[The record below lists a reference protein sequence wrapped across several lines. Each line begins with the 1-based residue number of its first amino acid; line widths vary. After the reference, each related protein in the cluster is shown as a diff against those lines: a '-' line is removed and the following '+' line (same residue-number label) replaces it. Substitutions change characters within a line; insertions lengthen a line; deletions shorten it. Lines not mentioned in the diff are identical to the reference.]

1 MRSFLLVVV
10 VAAIPVWIQFNC
22 TNLRVCPRSPLG
34 IRARSRGDNDQ
45 SLAAQRVGDG
55 PLQSAVPSQGGTHDR
70 IPRRN
75 AEVIGQ
81 SGLGKN
87 LIPSGNNGES
97 RSPRLPVGRGR
108 GRTGAPLAATKNVGD
123 DNEIA
128 LGIQWLTRT
137 NGFFPPTGG

>member
-10 VAAIPVWIQFNC
+10 VATIPVRIQFNC
-22 TNLRVCPRSPLG
+22 TNLRVRPRSPLG
-34 IRARSRGDNDQ
+34 IRACSRGDNDQ
-45 SLAAQRVGDG
+45 SLAAQRVSDG
-55 PLQSAVPSQGGTHDR
+55 PLEGAVPSQGSTYDC

-87 LIPSGNNGES
+87 LIPGGNNGES
-97 RSPRLPVGRGR
+97 RSPRLPVRRGR
-108 GRTGAPLAATKNVGD
+108 GRAGTPLAATKDVGD

-137 NGFFPPTGG
+137 NGLFPPTGG